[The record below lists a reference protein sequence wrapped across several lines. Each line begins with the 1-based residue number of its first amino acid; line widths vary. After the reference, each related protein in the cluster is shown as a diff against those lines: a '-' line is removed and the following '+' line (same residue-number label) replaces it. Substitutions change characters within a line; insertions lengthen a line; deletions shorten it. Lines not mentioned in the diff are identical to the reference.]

1 MYNFFWSYPSIN
13 RSAPFK
19 SDFARELEEIEED
32 LKQLR
37 SCVASNNDVAGVDAG
52 VNVKKF
58 VDKNSGVDS
67 DTSGDD
73 FIDIGRSKRSRTK
86 PRQKFHGSAL
96 NLSSDVDSL
105 YDSSSGGLFTDYN
118 FLQ

>member
-1 MYNFFWSYPSIN
+1 M
-13 RSAPFK
+13 
-19 SDFARELEEIEED
+19 
-32 LKQLR
+32 KQLR
-37 SCVASNNDVAGVDAG
+37 SCVASNNDVAAVDAG
-52 VNVKKF
+52 VSVNVKKF

-73 FIDIGRSKRSRTK
+73 FIDVGRSKRSRTK

-105 YDSSSGGLFTDYN
+105 YDSSSGGLFIASYYS
-118 FLQ
+118 FLP